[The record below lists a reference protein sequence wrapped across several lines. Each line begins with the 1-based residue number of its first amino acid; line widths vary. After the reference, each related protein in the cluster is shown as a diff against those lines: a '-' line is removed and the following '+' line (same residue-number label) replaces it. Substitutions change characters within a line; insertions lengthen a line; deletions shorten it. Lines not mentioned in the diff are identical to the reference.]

1 MHPCPFRIGQILA
14 IYSVLVT
21 HGFDR
26 LSAAV
31 LEHSRMHDDETREA
45 A

>member
-1 MHPCPFRIGQILA
+1 MHACQFRIGQLLA
-14 IYSVLVT
+14 ICSVLVT

-26 LSAAV
+26 LAAAV

>member
-1 MHPCPFRIGQILA
+1 MHACQFRIGQLLA

-26 LSAAV
+26 LAAVV
-31 LEHSRMHDDETREA
+31 LEHSRQHDETESCDS
-45 A
+45 